1 MPTTVTGR
9 RQLKSALGIA
19 EKRKGRTASNM
30 KPTSSEEARLLIL
43 EGRRL
48 FAAAREVI
56 KVHGIN
62 LMQWMILGCL
72 CSNGR
77 QIPRDAA
84 RDLGVTD
91 ALVSMMARDLKKRG
105 LVVDGPRSD
114 DGRERC
120 MQVTVEGARLMDVI
134 ETELVEAGVLGD
146 RDGA

>member
-9 RQLKSALGIA
+9 RQLKSALGPA
-19 EKRKGRTASNM
+19 EKRKRRTASNM

-77 QIPRDAA
+77 QILRDAA

-105 LVVDGPRSD
+105 LVEDGPVNPN
-114 DGRERC
+114 DGGERC

-134 ETELVEAGVLGD
+134 ETEIPAADVLGS
-146 RDGA
+146 AA